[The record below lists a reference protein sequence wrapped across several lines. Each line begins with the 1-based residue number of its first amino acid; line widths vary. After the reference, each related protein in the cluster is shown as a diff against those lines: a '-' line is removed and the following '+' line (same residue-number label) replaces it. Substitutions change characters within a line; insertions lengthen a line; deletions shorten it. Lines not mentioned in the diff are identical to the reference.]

1 MTLDLAHLTDVV
13 TRALLCNLG
22 DEVDLI
28 FRYGSQLTGN
38 RHAYSD
44 LDISYTPVHDS
55 TAHSITVV
63 VGNTMCDLYPIRWP
77 TLESMA
83 RFENISST
91 VLLNHQI
98 VYQRSDA
105 SAERLRG
112 LADQLRALQRPEARP
127 VMIRKAQE
135 IFQRAAYPYF
145 LLRQAAERG
154 HLLAALQHA
163 QQIVST
169 VLHSLAVCNQSSV
182 DTRKRTQVLTLPSL
196 PVDFAETMTRITDAL
211 TPTDLWAAA
220 DRLLKTTRDLL
231 VIEQQQ
237 LGGEAVDFPTAFGPG
252 YPELKGD
259 IQHIL
264 LGCEREDLFTLKG
277 PLVSLYHEL
286 SRILSEIAG
295 VEITGFNSLM
305 DYEQDLAALGFPA
318 LLPSLEARDF
328 AGLHAQCLAFDAHL
342 QRFLTEHAVPL
353 YAFATVED
361 LQRELGV
368 EIG

>member
-1 MTLDLAHLTDVV
+1 MTADLERITDVV
-13 TRALLCNLG
+13 TTALLRDLG
-22 DEVDLI
+22 EEVDLI
-28 FRYGSQLTGN
+28 FRYGSQVKGN
-38 RHAYSD
+38 THVYSD

-55 TAHSITVV
+55 TSRSITVV
-63 VGNTMCDLYPIRWP
+63 VGQTLCDLYPIRWS

-91 VLLNHQI
+91 VLLNCQI
-98 VYQRSDA
+98 IYQRSDA

-127 VMIRKAQE
+127 VMIHKAQE

-154 HLLAALQHA
+154 HLLAALQHT
-163 QQIVST
+163 QQMVSA
-169 VLHSLAVCNQSSV
+169 VLHSLAVFNQVAV
-182 DTRKRTQVLTLPSL
+182 DTRKMVQLLALPNL
-196 PVDFAETMTRITDAL
+196 PVDFAQTMTKIADAVTPKDLL
-211 TPTDLWAAA
+211 TSADL
-220 DRLLKTTRDLL
+220 LMKTTRDLL
-231 VIEQQQ
+231 TCEWAAL
-237 LGGEAVDFPTAFGPG
+237 LGDPVSCAAAFGPG

-286 SRILSEIAG
+286 SRMLAEVTGAQ
-295 VEITGFNSLM
+295 ITSFDSLM
-305 DYEQDLAALGFPA
+305 EYEQNFVALGFPA
-318 LLPSLEARDF
+318 LLPYLESRDF
-328 AGLHAQCLAFDAHL
+328 AGLHAQSLAFDAHL
-342 QRFLTEHAVPL
+342 QQFLTEHGVPL

-361 LQRELGV
+361 LQRDLGV
-368 EIG
+368 ETG